1 MLVKLFKQIVRKK
14 LIVGIIIALIITG
27 SYFGYQRL
35 TKDNGATQY
44 VTAAVEKG
52 TLIVSL
58 SGSGQVSASDQV
70 DIKPKVSGELT
81 ALYVARDQEVET
93 GELLAVIDTSAAQ
106 RAVNDAEIALES
118 AKIDLEE
125 LLSPPDAQSLLQV
138 QNALAQAE
146 RDFEIAKRN
155 YESIDEDAEN
165 TLASAYE
172 DGYSDVS
179 TAFFKLSSYIDDL
192 KDVCGTENQEQKYI
206 GSYKLILG
214 ENSPLILRF
223 SDDYYQA
230 NYLYGET
237 FTFFGDVFRDDE
249 RDQIYKLINDT
260 FEATEVISRALESAR
275 HMYDAI
281 TTKSYHRYWISY
293 TVDSMKPRIESDLSG
308 VFSLIGSLQNTIDII
323 DNTVQDTPDKI
334 KDAEL
339 ALKSAEE
346 KFADRKLVLEELEAG
361 ADSLDIRTQ
370 QNIVAQRE
378 ASLAKAKAELA
389 DHYIYAPFSSVVV
402 EVNNSLRKGDTVS
415 SGSSLATIITKQKL
429 AEISLNEID
438 IAQVKTGQKA
448 NITFDAVEDL
458 NITGEVV
465 ETNTLGT
472 VNQGVVTYG
481 VKIAFDAQDERVKPG
496 MTLST
501 AIITEAKQDV
511 LLVQSSA
518 IKQQGDILYVQ
529 MADGSVIE
537 PNLAAANISG
547 IAMPASSLRTQQVQV
562 GSSND
567 TMTEIVDGLKEGDIV
582 IIQAITLNSTQ
593 NQAQQSRGFSLPG
606 MSSGGV
612 EMRMIR

>member
-1 MLVKLFKQIVRKK
+1 
-14 LIVGIIIALIITG
+14 
-27 SYFGYQRL
+27 
-35 TKDNGATQY
+35 
-44 VTAAVEKG
+44 
-52 TLIVSL
+52 
-58 SGSGQVSASDQV
+58 
-70 DIKPKVSGELT
+70 
-81 ALYVARDQEVET
+81 
-93 GELLAVIDTSAAQ
+93 
-106 RAVNDAEIALES
+106 
-118 AKIDLEE
+118 
-125 LLSPPDAQSLLQV
+125 
-138 QNALAQAE
+138 
-146 RDFEIAKRN
+146 
-155 YESIDEDAEN
+155 
-165 TLASAYE
+165 
-172 DGYSDVS
+172 
-179 TAFFKLSSYIDDL
+179 
-192 KDVCGTENQEQKYI
+192 
-206 GSYKLILG
+206 
-214 ENSPLILRF
+214 
-223 SDDYYQA
+223 
-230 NYLYGET
+230 
-237 FTFFGDVFRDDE
+237 
-249 RDQIYKLINDT
+249 
-260 FEATEVISRALESAR
+260 
-275 HMYDAI
+275 
-281 TTKSYHRYWISY
+281 
-293 TVDSMKPRIESDLSG
+293 
-308 VFSLIGSLQNTIDII
+308 
-323 DNTVQDTPDKI
+323 
-334 KDAEL
+334 
-339 ALKSAEE
+339 LKSAEE